1 MKLLI
6 LILLKTALFEANSTQ
21 ITMSKNEYIIFDD
34 RYPLQNTS
42 FNNTVTFAKN
52 FYEAKPLRCLGRC
65 NQEETCNL
73 VFYNST
79 LTQQKSTN
87 CIIYSIVGLQVSSL
101 LKYLLT
107 SNGNSVYIKD
117 IPTVAT
123 TTTTTTTKTT
133 TTTTTSTKTT
143 TTTSTTIS
151 ITTPPIVSNL
161 VSCNNDG
168 DCTGTLKC
176 RDTPGFSNKK
186 CLCDPAQ
193 KYGLF
198 KLYYLIVYL
207 NDVLKPFKD
216 TYQAVHVHNVEL
228 NLLVL
233 LGKLVGTNAFNR
245 LKPQRLIII
254 CH

>member
-6 LILLKTALFEANSTQ
+6 LILLKTAFFKANSTQ
-21 ITMSKNEYIIFDD
+21 FTLTKNEYIIFEDL
-34 RYPLQNTS
+34 YPLQNTS

-52 FYEAKPLRCLGRC
+52 FYEAKSLRCLGRC

-73 VFYNST
+73 VLYNST

-87 CIIYSIVGLQVSSL
+87 CIIYSIVDLKVSSL
-101 LKYLLT
+101 LKSLLT

-123 TTTTTTTKTT
+123 TTTTKTT
-133 TTTTTSTKTT
+133 TTT

-161 VSCNNDG
+161 ASCNNDD

-176 RDTPGFSNKK
+176 RDTPGFLSKKK
-186 CLCDPAQ
+186 CLCDPAE
-193 KYGLF
+193 KYSLLNPSYLF
-198 KLYYLIVYL
+198 SALLYI
-207 NDVLKPFKD
+207 
-216 TYQAVHVHNVEL
+216 
-228 NLLVL
+228 
-233 LGKLVGTNAFNR
+233 
-245 LKPQRLIII
+245 
-254 CH
+254 

>member
-6 LILLKTALFEANSTQ
+6 LILLKTAFFEANSTQ
-21 ITMSKNEYIIFDD
+21 FTLTKNEYIIFDD
-34 RYPLQNTS
+34 LYPLQNAS
-42 FNNTVTFAKN
+42 FNNAVTFAKN

-73 VFYNST
+73 VLYNST

-101 LKYLLT
+101 LKFLLT

-117 IPTVAT
+117 IPTVA
-123 TTTTTTTKTT
+123 TTTKTT

-161 VSCNNDG
+161 ASCNNDG

-176 RDTPGFSNKK
+176 RDTPGFLSNKK
-186 CLCDPAQ
+186 CLCDPAE
-193 KYGLF
+193 KYSLF
-198 KLYYLIVYL
+198 
-207 NDVLKPFKD
+207 
-216 TYQAVHVHNVEL
+216 EL
-228 NLLVL
+228 LSI
-233 LGKLVGTNAFNR
+233 T
-245 LKPQRLIII
+245 
-254 CH
+254 